1 MLAKLILYS
10 LLTQFNLHPRNFR
23 KVVMGFTFD
32 KKIIEPQNLKYH
44 TKVYHLLRLYPFDE
58 PTDEFY
64 FDVNEYLYK

>member
-1 MLAKLILYS
+1 
-10 LLTQFNLHPRNFR
+10 
-23 KVVMGFTFD
+23 MGFTFD